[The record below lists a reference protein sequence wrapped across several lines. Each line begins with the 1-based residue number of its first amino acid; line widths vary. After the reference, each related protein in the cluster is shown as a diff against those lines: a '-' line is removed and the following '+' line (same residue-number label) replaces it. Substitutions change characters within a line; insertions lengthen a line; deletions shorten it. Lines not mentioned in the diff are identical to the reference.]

1 MVKSRS
7 KAEKVNRGST
17 RAGAS
22 AASKVTG
29 EGKLSDWREKTLA
42 KVRQLIKESDPEIV
56 EEVKWKKPSN
66 PDGIPV
72 WYMNGGICTG
82 ETYKDHVKLTFFKGA
97 SLKDP
102 ARLFTQDGSVT
113 RAIDIYGDDEI
124 EEEAFKNLIR
134 AAVAFNL
141 DSKAKQ
147 R

>member
-1 MVKSRS
+1 MVKGPA
-7 KAEKVNRGST
+7 KTKTADEKIRKSG
-17 RAGAS
+17 
-22 AASKVTG
+22 
-29 EGKLSDWREKTLA
+29 DWREKTLTR
-42 KVRQLIKESDPEIV
+42 VRQLIKESDPEIV

-72 WYMNGGICTG
+72 WYCNGGICTG

-102 ARLFTQDGSVT
+102 AGLFTQDGSVT
-113 RAIDIYGDDEI
+113 RAIDLYEDEEI
-124 EEEAFKNLIR
+124 DEAAFKNLIR

-141 DSKAKQ
+141 ESKSK